1 MPTQYDVVIVG
12 GSNAGLSAALILG
25 RARRKVL
32 IVDSQQP
39 RNAPAQ
45 HAHGFFTQDG
55 TPPDQ
60 LRELGKAQLEP
71 YDVDIQ
77 YGLVTNISG
86 ENLAFSLTLDTGE
99 VINAHKVILAT
110 GVQDDTSILPGLS
123 ELWGARAYTCPY
135 CHGWEVRDQPL
146 AVITSGQEAYP
157 YASFLTNWSQ
167 RLTVCTNSGELDS
180 EARGK
185 LTQQHNLTIIDTPIT
200 QLSASKTEASV
211 QFSDTTELTVQG
223 IFVRPPM
230 RLTAAS
236 LLTQLGCTLSECG
249 SYVVTDDSGQTTI
262 PGVYAVGDMASPGHA
277 VILAAASGA
286 QAAYMLNHHFVSE
299 QQALSLAS

>member
-1 MPTQYDVVIVG
+1 MPTSYDVVIVG

-25 RARRKVL
+25 RARRNVL
-32 IVDSQQP
+32 VIDSQQP
-39 RNAPAQ
+39 RNALAPHAQ
-45 HAHGFFTQDG
+45 GFFTQDG
-55 TPPDQ
+55 TAPDQ
-60 LRELGKAQLEP
+60 LRELGKKQLEP

-77 YGLVTNISG
+77 YGLVTDVSG
-86 ENLAFSLTLDTGE
+86 KNLAFTITLNTGE
-99 VINAHKVILAT
+99 SISAHKVVLAT

-123 ELWGARAYTCPY
+123 ELWGTWAYTCPY

-167 RLTVCTNSGELDS
+167 QLTVCTNGGELAGK
-180 EARGK
+180 ARAK
-185 LTQQHNLTIIDTPIT
+185 LTHQHNLTIIDTPIR
-200 QLSASKTEASV
+200 QLSASKTDASV

-230 RLTAAS
+230 PLAAAS
-236 LLTQLGCTLSECG
+236 LLADLGCTLSEDG
-249 SYVVTDDSGQTTI
+249 SYVLTDHTGQTNI

-286 QAAYMLNHHFVSE
+286 QAAYQLNHSFVSE
-299 QQALSLAS
+299 QHALSAVS

>member
-1 MPTQYDVVIVG
+1 MPTKYDVVIVG
-12 GSNAGLSAALILG
+12 GSNAGLSSALILG

-32 IVDSQQP
+32 VIDSQRP
-39 RNAPAQ
+39 RNAPAL

-55 TPPDQ
+55 TAPEH

-71 YDVDIQ
+71 YDVDLK
-77 YGLVTNISG
+77 YGLVTNVSG
-86 ENLAFSLTLDTGE
+86 ENLAFTLTLDTDE
-99 VINAHKVILAT
+99 SVNAHKVVLAT

-123 ELWGARAYTCPY
+123 ELWGTWAYTCPY

-146 AVITSGQEAYP
+146 AVITSGQESQI
-157 YASFLTNWSQ
+157 YAPFLTNWSQ
-167 RLTVCTNSGELDS
+167 NLTVCTNGGELADK
-180 EARGK
+180 ARVT
-185 LTQQHNLTIIDTPIT
+185 LTQQHNLTIIDTPIH
-200 QLSASKTEASV
+200 QLSASKTDARV

-223 IFVRPPM
+223 IFVRPPT

-236 LLTQLGCTLSECG
+236 LLARLGCTLSECG
-249 SYVVTDDSGQTTI
+249 SYVLTDETRQTNV

-299 QQALSLAS
+299 QHALSLVS